1 MNWLEVQDL
10 HFAYE
15 RPIFQGLS
23 FACEE
28 KGLWLCR
35 GRSGLGK
42 STLGA
47 LLAGHLKAGSGTMK
61 LQGRTITGPQP
72 KVLLVSQE
80 DDLFPWLRM
89 RELLEWIT
97 TMSEAKTEASLWIE
111 KLRLGQALDLF
122 PHEMSGGMKKRLALL
137 RASLLKP
144 DLLILDETLS
154 SVEPELRDAIL
165 EEFVEIWGMEKM
177 GVILMSHDQGLDS
190 QKSIKGVLDLNAL
203 TRS

>member
-1 MNWLEVQDL
+1 MSWLEVQNL
-10 HFAYE
+10 HFAYD
-15 RPIFQGLS
+15 RPVFQGLS
-23 FACEE
+23 FLCEE

-35 GRSGLGK
+35 GHSGLGK

-47 LLAGHLKAGSGTMK
+47 LLAGHLKATSGTIK
-61 LQGRTITGPQP
+61 LQERTITSPQTR
-72 KVLLVSQE
+72 VLLVSQE
-80 DDLFPWLRM
+80 DDLFPWLKM
-89 RELLEWIT
+89 RELLAWIT
-97 TMSEAKTEASLWIE
+97 KRPGAKPDASLWVE
-111 KLRLGQALDLF
+111 KLRLGQALDLY
-122 PHEMSGGMKKRLALL
+122 PHQMSGGMKKRLALL